1 MLIHQHGPA
10 QAQTCFGDHFSH
22 RITALLVP
30 GVGARLEI
38 ERQVPD
44 NLVDFGIARFGVLD
58 NVAESLPVDDH
69 GETAGVIVQP
79 PERDTAP
86 DVGALLKQLAQ
97 RRIQINRAIFYER
110 GEGESGQGLGGG
122 KQSASGVLGCG
133 AVLKTPEAF
142 RQDDMIALDHAD
154 REPGNLIRPP
164 HGLDLG
170 PQGVRQFRLR

>member
-1 MLIHQHGPA
+1 M
-10 QAQTCFGDHFSH
+10 
-22 RITALLVP
+22 
-30 GVGARLEI
+30 GARLEI

-58 NVAESLPVDDH
+58 NVAESVPVDDH

-110 GEGESGQGLGGG
+110 GEGESGQGLGGDFIVDTFVGGSVFIVPGANDQGVPVNG
-122 KQSASGVLGCG
+122 KVLLGQFTTSGVRDYEFVPLTHSLVC
-133 AVLKTPEAF
+133 
-142 RQDDMIALDHAD
+142 
-154 REPGNLIRPP
+154 
-164 HGLDLG
+164 LDLRVQKHIFTYG
-170 PQGVRQFRLR
+170 Q